1 VYEYFDH
8 TADVG
13 IRLRGADLETLLSD
27 AGLALFGLIV
37 DDLSSVRP
45 NRELSISVSG
55 DPDALDYLL
64 FDWLN
69 ELLRVFEETQLVFC
83 RLDVSLSG
91 GTIRAVG
98 WGEPLDAERHGL
110 GNEVK
115 AVTYHGLRVEQ
126 TSDGWEGEVILD
138 I

>member
-1 VYEYFDH
+1 LYEYFDH

-13 IRLRGADLETLLSD
+13 IRVKTADLETLLSD
-27 AGLALFGLIV
+27 AGIAMFALIV
-37 DDLSSVRP
+37 DDFAQIRP
-45 NRELSISVSG
+45 TRDLSINVPG
-55 DPDALDYLL
+55 AVEEADYLL

-69 ELLRVFEETQLVFC
+69 ELLRVFEETRLVLC
-83 RLDVSLSG
+83 RFEVRLSADG
-91 GTIRAVG
+91 ITATGS
-98 WGEPLDAERHGL
+98 GEPLDPERHGL

-115 AVTYHGLRVEQ
+115 AVTYHKLRAET